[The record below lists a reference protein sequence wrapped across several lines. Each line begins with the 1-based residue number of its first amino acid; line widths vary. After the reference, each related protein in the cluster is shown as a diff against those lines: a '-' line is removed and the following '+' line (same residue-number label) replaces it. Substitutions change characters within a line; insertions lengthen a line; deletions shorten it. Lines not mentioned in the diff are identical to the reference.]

1 MRSKKIGTNYIAN
14 TIYQLLLII
23 IPLITLPYLSRVLGA
38 EGIGLYSYNNSI
50 VSYFGLFAA
59 LGTGTFGSREI
70 AYRQDDREGYSKAFW
85 EIFFLR
91 VVFTSVSTLVYIVFV
106 LCFAKNKTVLL
117 ILLPTILN
125 TILDISWFW
134 TGLEKFPDLAFRCIL
149 VKLIYLPLIF
159 CFVKSPDDVYVY
171 IAIEVII
178 SVASC
183 IVLWGG
189 VGRFLVKV
197 SNINPF
203 LHFRSVLALF
213 LPSLAIQLY
222 TVLDKT
228 MIGLFSSGSYVENG
242 YYEQAQGIIRSC
254 MILVSSMVA
263 IMSPVIAQCYAKDE
277 REDMRFYLYRS
288 YRVVWMIA
296 LILAVGVSVISSTL
310 IPLFFGPGFEKVSL
324 LIKLC
329 SPLFIIIGLSNV
341 TGLQFFVPC
350 NRIKEH
356 TASLLTGACVNLLLN
371 LYFIPRFQSTGA
383 AFASVI
389 AETCVTVTQ
398 FVFVFRMKELKI
410 SKVLTSSIKYLISA
424 AITFVFGII
433 MISSMKT
440 SWVSIILSC
449 VCMLAVYFLVLIL
462 LRDSLVLYFI
472 NNKLLHRKEAQ

>member
-1 MRSKKIGTNYIAN
+1 M
-14 TIYQLLLII
+14 
-23 IPLITLPYLSRVLGA
+23 
-38 EGIGLYSYNNSI
+38 
-50 VSYFGLFAA
+50 
-59 LGTGTFGSREI
+59 
-70 AYRQDDREGYSKAFW
+70 
-85 EIFFLR
+85 
-91 VVFTSVSTLVYIVFV
+91 
-106 LCFAKNKTVLL
+106 
-117 ILLPTILN
+117 
-125 TILDISWFW
+125 
-134 TGLEKFPDLAFRCIL
+134 
-149 VKLIYLPLIF
+149 
-159 CFVKSPDDVYVY
+159 
-171 IAIEVII
+171 
-178 SVASC
+178 
-183 IVLWGG
+183 
-189 VGRFLVKV
+189 
-197 SNINPF
+197 
-203 LHFRSVLALF
+203 
-213 LPSLAIQLY
+213 
-222 TVLDKT
+222 
-228 MIGLFSSGSYVENG
+228 
-242 YYEQAQGIIRSC
+242 
-254 MILVSSMVA
+254 
-263 IMSPVIAQCYAKDE
+263 
-277 REDMRFYLYRS
+277 
-288 YRVVWMIA
+288 
-296 LILAVGVSVISSTL
+296 
-310 IPLFFGPGFEKVSL
+310 SL